1 MEWRYE
7 SLGYI
12 RSNTVSFQRENKADA
27 NVLAGMTIVQNSLS
41 RDNSFSKPVNDIDL
55 LFSSDYVIGELDPE
69 FESIPYDG
77 D

>member
-1 MEWRYE
+1 MKVWDILEVIQ
-7 SLGYI
+7 L
-12 RSNTVSFQRENKADA
+12 VFRER
-27 NVLAGMTIVQNSLS
+27 T
-41 RDNSFSKPVNDIDL
+41 NDIDL

>member
-1 MEWRYE
+1 M
-7 SLGYI
+7 GYI
-12 RSNTVSFQRENKADA
+12 RSNTVSFQRENIADA
-27 NVLAGMTIVQNSLS
+27 NVLTGMTIIQSPLS
-41 RDNSFSKPVNDIDL
+41 RDNSFSKPVSDMDL